1 MILTTCIQWV
11 QMAAESKQTD
21 STDNINKSE
30 KTDKLG
36 ETHMRQIRRS

>member
-21 STDNINKSE
+21 NTDNITKSE
-30 KTDKLG
+30 KKLTNW
-36 ETHMRQIRRS
+36 EKHT